1 MSVFRARQAYM
12 HATCKGK
19 GSPID
24 YNSNPDLL
32 LVVQFHVWVF
42 VLRPTKRVE
51 DELYDR
57 RQTVLPV

>member
-1 MSVFRARQAYM
+1 M
-12 HATCKGK
+12 HATGKGK